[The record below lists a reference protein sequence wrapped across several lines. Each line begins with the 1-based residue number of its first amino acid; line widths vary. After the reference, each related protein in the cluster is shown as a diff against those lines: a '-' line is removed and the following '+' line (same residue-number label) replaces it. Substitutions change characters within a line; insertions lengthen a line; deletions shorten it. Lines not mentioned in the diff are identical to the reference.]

1 MSTVID
7 LPIVDASQQRLEE
20 ITVGAGRSL
29 ALRFGNDIWRIR
41 CVMVPANW
49 TPEISI
55 PLHIGGDLA
64 VLEVAL
70 TPGGRLFERHAE
82 YRDISGLSEPF
93 ALAIRVAL
101 SRELI
106 DSLQTAFD
114 TGIEIP
120 SKPTSDPRPLAM
132 AFEIQNTE
140 SNREGTGVLRF
151 GAQTLARIESVCGS
165 WESEA
170 NAALLGSRQPVSI
183 GIAFLDLPLATLTAL
198 QPGDCL
204 VLGDASAWPFPAW
217 ISAGGSPVPL
227 GFPPTASTPPLLSL
241 DQPASSMSTNES
253 TPANLADLRLP
264 VLVVAARKELTLQ
277 EIASLREGTSLEIGS
292 GEEIPV
298 EFQVNNQIIA
308 TGRLVRVADKI
319 CASITGAGALPPA

>member
-1 MSTVID
+1 MSASIA
-7 LPIVDASQQRLEE
+7 LPTLDASQQRLGE
-20 ITVGAGRSL
+20 ITAGAGRSL
-29 ALRFGNDIWRIR
+29 PLRFGNDIWRIR

-55 PLHIGGDLA
+55 PLHIGGETA
-64 VLEVAL
+64 VLELAL

-93 ALAIRVAL
+93 ALAIRAAL

-114 TGIEIP
+114 AGIEIP
-120 SKPTSDPRPLAM
+120 GKPSSDPQPLAM
-132 AFEIQNTE
+132 AFEVQNAE
-140 SNREGTGVLRF
+140 SNREGTGVLRI
-151 GAQTLARIESVCGS
+151 GEKNLARIESVSGS
-165 WESEA
+165 WESES
-170 NAALLGSRQPVSI
+170 NAALLGSRQSAAI
-183 GIAFLDLPLATLTAL
+183 GIAFFDMPFSTLASLL
-198 QPGDCL
+198 PGDCL

-217 ISAGGSPVPL
+217 ISAGAAPAPL
-227 GFPPTASTPPLLSL
+227 GFSPIAPVPPLFSPDQSTPP
-241 DQPASSMSTNES
+241 MSTNES
-253 TPANLADLRLP
+253 TPTPLTDLRLP

-277 EIASLREGTSLEIGS
+277 EISSLREGASLEIGV

-298 EFQVNNQIIA
+298 ELQVNNQVIA

-319 CASITGAGALPPA
+319 CASITGTRPVPTA